1 MTQTLVAALM
11 WALVASLL
19 IVRRKRADR
28 SITYAAIAI
37 AIAMTLN
44 VDAAY
49 AAVDPILGGT
59 NIATLIADALLMIGL
74 FFLGRGVMRTGEYR
88 PQLVRAVVSCPTL
101 LASLAAI
108 TIAFSF
114 IDRGTTTTQF
124 MADLGNQPAT
134 AIYSIINFTYG
145 GIVIATMMVLA
156 ARQYRSNHG
165 IQRLPAALLTLGS
178 AFGVMLCLAVLT
190 MDIAHTTG
198 QIALMRAVQPTY
210 SPLSLLT
217 FLFLCAGFVAQ
228 PVVRRAQRYARRRRT
243 TALADQLEP
252 LWQRATRVR
261 PGLSQAEP
269 LTGNDDPEGRLHR
282 EIVEIRDAMIDSR
295 ITFTITDAEHALLEQ
310 AEQHLI
316 GHDQS
321 APTPTEPPQDLDDA
335 DIGAPHQEER
345 PS

>member
-44 VDAAY
+44 VDAVY
-49 AAVDPILGGT
+49 AAVDPVLGST

-114 IDRGTTTTQF
+114 IDRGTTTTRF
-124 MADLGNQPAT
+124 MADLGAQPAT
-134 AIYSIINFTYG
+134 ATYSIINFAYG

-165 IQRLPAALLTLGS
+165 IHRLPAAPSTTPAVGAPRPSRTGS
-178 AFGVMLCLAVLT
+178 NRSGSRRPECDPASAKQNQSPR
-190 MDIAHTTG
+190 ATT
-198 QIALMRAVQPTY
+198 RK
-210 SPLSLLT
+210 
-217 FLFLCAGFVAQ
+217 VACTA
-228 PVVRRAQRYARRRRT
+228 RSSRYA
-243 TALADQLEP
+243 
-252 LWQRATRVR
+252 
-261 PGLSQAEP
+261 
-269 LTGNDDPEGRLHR
+269 
-282 EIVEIRDAMIDSR
+282 
-295 ITFTITDAEHALLEQ
+295 
-310 AEQHLI
+310 
-316 GHDQS
+316 
-321 APTPTEPPQDLDDA
+321 TP
-335 DIGAPHQEER
+335 
-345 PS
+345 